1 MTPDKTHT
9 LADVIFPGQP
19 RPETGGPF
27 ITPSGHY
34 EVQFVTWDDGSP
46 DEVVGRNHC
55 ACTFC
60 RRLRTA

>member
-34 EVQFVTWDDGSP
+34 EVQFVP